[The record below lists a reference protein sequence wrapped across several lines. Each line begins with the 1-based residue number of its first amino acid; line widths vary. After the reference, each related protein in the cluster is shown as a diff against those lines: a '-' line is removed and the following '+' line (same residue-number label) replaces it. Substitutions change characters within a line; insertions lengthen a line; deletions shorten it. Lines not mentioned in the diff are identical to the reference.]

1 MRQKLQN
8 ELYLITLL
16 TIPYSPP
23 INELGRNT
31 VTGIS
36 PKQLIYIA
44 L

>member
-31 VTGIS
+31 KTLLQES
-36 PKQLIYIA
+36 PQNS
-44 L
+44 